1 MTWESIDFCVAHV
14 EDVKIVLSFLR
25 NTDEVK
31 TLAAEYEVGLTT
43 ALRRLAKLS
52 EHILEREQSQ
62 PYWSVTYP
70 IYKSYVEESPESIS
84 IQNIN
89 TID

>member
-1 MTWESIDFCVAHV
+1 MHSKERNCILSPKILWCVGSMHFCAAHID
-14 EDVKIVLSFLR
+14 DVKIIFSFLW
-25 NTDEVK
+25 NADEVM

-62 PYWSVTYP
+62 RYWSVT
-70 IYKSYVEESPESIS
+70 
-84 IQNIN
+84 
-89 TID
+89 